1 MADFYEV
8 WLCRGTV
15 LDKLEALLDARE
27 AAREEE
33 LKAATDIKRVY
44 RGKVKRQPFPN
55 SSRPFVYIDVALL
68 ETCCASGVCDSA
80 ITCTSLHEGQTDWN
94 YVCTLRA

>member
-44 RGKVKRQPFPN
+44 RGKVKRQPFPY
-55 SSRPFVYIDVALL
+55 SSRPFCLHGCRFVGDLL
-68 ETCCASGVCDSA
+68 FYWR
-80 ITCTSLHEGQTDWN
+80 L
-94 YVCTLRA
+94 